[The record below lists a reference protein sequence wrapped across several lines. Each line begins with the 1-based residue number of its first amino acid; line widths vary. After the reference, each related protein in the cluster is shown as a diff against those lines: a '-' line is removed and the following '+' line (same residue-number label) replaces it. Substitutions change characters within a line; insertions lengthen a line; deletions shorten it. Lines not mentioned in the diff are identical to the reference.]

1 MYLMSDWLSAGEVM
15 MRLRLKPQTL
25 YAYVSRG
32 LIEAKADDEDSRRSL
47 YRAADVERLT
57 RAQSRGRRRAAIA
70 EDAIAWGEP
79 VLASAI
85 TTIAQG
91 KLWYRGEDAEELA

>member
-47 YRAADVERLT
+47 YRAAEVELLP
-57 RAQSRGRRRAAIA
+57 RAKSRGRRRAAIA
-70 EDAIAWGEP
+70 EDAIPWGDLFRT
-79 VLASAI
+79 LAAI
-85 TTIAQG
+85 P
-91 KLWYRGEDAEELA
+91 ELALRDGCGRAR